1 MTADGDGCQRVVNA
15 EPARHIDLGV
25 KIHRPAGRR
34 PVLAAGYMESHAQLP
49 VHIRELQVRG
59 ADVAA
64 FVQAVGFQAA
74 GVTFRHLLPVG
85 VIPVH
90 NAHPALFKQ
99 KSLTVQIVLKA
110 GMLVG
115 ADVIRL
121 DVCKNAEVEHKAL
134 ASMLHQ
140 RLGGYLHHHR
150 VAALLH
156 HPRKIGLEH
165 IGFRRGVLRMD
176 MGVPDDHLDGAHQSH
191 LQPRVFQNGL
201 HQISGGGFSLC
212 PGDADGFQLRSRMVE
227 PGRRQKGQRVA
238 RAFHLQN
245 QNFAILRHLHRLL
258 YHQNGRSLRNRL
270 CRRRMSVKICP
281 FDADEKAVL
290 RNFSGIV
297 NQSRNL
303 LIQSGF
309 QTAPQ
314 GCHFQIL
321 KQSSQFGH
329 TSSFPR
335 PNGRFLIREKN
346 CVSNSSR
353 ETAKPIPAPH
363 FSRPDGRFKSI

>member
-15 EPARHIDLGV
+15 EAARHIDLGV

-49 VHIRELQVRG
+49 VHIRESQVRG

-74 GVTFRHLLPVG
+74 GVTFRHLPPVG

-99 KSLTVQIVLKA
+99 KSLTMQIVLKA

-121 DVCKNAEVEHKAL
+121 DVCKNAEIEHKTL
-134 ASMLHQ
+134 ASVLHQ

-176 MGVPDDHLDGAHQSH
+176 MSVSDDHLNGAHQPH
-191 LQPRVFQNGL
+191 LQPRIFQNGL
-201 HQISGGGFSLC
+201 HQIG
-212 PGDADGFQLRSRMVE
+212 
-227 PGRRQKGQRVA
+227 
-238 RAFHLQN
+238 
-245 QNFAILRHLHRLL
+245 
-258 YHQNGRSLRNRL
+258 
-270 CRRRMSVKICP
+270 
-281 FDADEKAVL
+281 
-290 RNFSGIV
+290 
-297 NQSRNL
+297 
-303 LIQSGF
+303 
-309 QTAPQ
+309 
-314 GCHFQIL
+314 
-321 KQSSQFGH
+321 
-329 TSSFPR
+329 
-335 PNGRFLIREKN
+335 
-346 CVSNSSR
+346 
-353 ETAKPIPAPH
+353 
-363 FSRPDGRFKSI
+363 